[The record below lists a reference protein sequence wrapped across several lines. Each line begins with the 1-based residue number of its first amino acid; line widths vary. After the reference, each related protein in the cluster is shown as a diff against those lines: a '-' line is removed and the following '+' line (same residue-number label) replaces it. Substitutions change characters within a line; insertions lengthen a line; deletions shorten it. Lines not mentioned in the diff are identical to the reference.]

1 MVDLFAP
8 IPTLAQAL
16 RSGETTATDLARI
29 ALERLDTHGRSLNA
43 VVTLT
48 EEQALREAAL
58 ADAELAAGVDR
69 GPLHGIPWGAKDL
82 IAVPGYPTTWGSAP
96 YRDQTFDEEAFVVTR
111 LRAAGAVLVA
121 KLAMVEIAG
130 GMGYGQ
136 PNASFTGPCMTP
148 WNTDGWSGGSS
159 SGSGSAVGAGA
170 VGFAL
175 GSETWGSIVSPAAN
189 CGVSGL
195 RPTYGR
201 VSRRGAMALSWTL
214 DKLGPLAHSA
224 NDCGLILAAIA
235 GRDPGDDTS
244 ADRPFTWNASTPAMR
259 RSTGFRFGVL
269 HDAGKNVQPE
279 VAANFN
285 ASLDVLREFGT
296 LEEVTLPDFPYNEAA
311 GAIVQAELS
320 SAFEDLLLSGDVQQ
334 LTAPEDRVRG
344 LISLAI
350 PAHVYLRAMR
360 IRRLIARTMD
370 EVMAPY
376 DAIVS
381 PTMQTVASPIDR
393 NFEAYFSRSERSPI
407 GAAANLSGLPGIA
420 IPNGFGQRG
429 LPTSLLF
436 TGRAWDEHTVLSA
449 ATAYQQHTDW
459 HTRQPD
465 LSNL

>member
-16 RSGETTATDLARI
+16 RSGETTATDLARM

-244 ADRPFTWNASTPAMR
+244 ADRPFTWNDATLTPR
-259 RSTGFRFGVL
+259 RSGGFRFGVL

-360 IRRLIARTMD
+360 IRRLIARAMD

>member
-1 MVDLFAP
+1 MVDLFSP

-16 RSGETTATDLARI
+16 RSGETTATELARM
-29 ALERLDTHGRSLNA
+29 ALERLDTHGRALNA

-96 YRDQTFDEEAFVVTR
+96 YREQTFDDEAFVVTR

-159 SGSGSAVGAGA
+159 SGSGAAVGAGT

-224 NDCGLILAAIA
+224 DDCGLILAAIA

-244 ADRPFTWNASTPAMR
+244 ADRPFTWNASPTTPR
-259 RSTGFRFGVL
+259 RSSGFRFGVL
-269 HDAGKNVQPE
+269 HDAGRNVQPE

-360 IRRLIARTMD
+360 IRRLIARAMD
-370 EVMAPY
+370 EVLTPF

-407 GAAANLSGLPGIA
+407 GAAANLAGLPGIA

-436 TGRAWDEHTVLSA
+436 TGRAWDEHTVLAA

-465 LSNL
+465 LSTL